1 MKAIKTITLFC
12 AILGTL
18 AVFVSVLVF
27 TDRRDKFEA
36 DRYLD
41 KLRFERIGVY
51 LDIHKQ

>member
-27 TDRRDKFEA
+27 TDQRDRLEA

-41 KLRFERIGVY
+41 KLRFQGIDVY
-51 LDIHKQ
+51 LNVRD